1 MEEADELCDRVALM
15 HHGTL
20 RALGRPADLK
30 AALGAGASLDDVFR
44 AYSDDHL
51 DTEGSL
57 RDVRSTRRTIGR
69 VG

>member
-20 RALGRPADLK
+20 RALGRPDELK
-30 AALGAGASLDDVFR
+30 AALRPGASLDDVFT
-44 AYSDDHL
+44 AYAGGQL
-51 DTEGSL
+51 DTEGNL